1 MLRTLVRVLRTHGGK
16 PMASLKKCANP
27 ACNCVPPNKEKYCS
41 AHCEGIADKTE
52 IVCTCG
58 HEGCTHAGMRA

>member
-1 MLRTLVRVLRTHGGK
+1 
-16 PMASLKKCANP
+16 MANTPKKCANP
-27 ACNCVPPNKEKYCS
+27 ACNCMAPNNEKYCS

-58 HEGCTHAGMRA
+58 HDNCTHSGMRA